1 MKTTKIIRIFL
12 IILILII
19 LAVKAFKTLK
29 LRSEAKPE
37 RNLPDKKYL
46 VFEMTNVADLEPAI
60 KKLVKI
66 LDPNN
71 NRSKRMFGFGVNC
84 IPLLSRSIS
93 NLQNKINNGF
103 DLAEKYDVPV
113 FFHIDPMYGFGSIP
127 QPLKEKAPEIEYWK
141 HPKMCE
147 WVNFPTNGQSHGKV
161 PRSWIN
167 WGSWLVTASAN
178 PCFESPHFKKFV
190 TAQLKNGIAKVITKR
205 LKKLRKEKKEYLF
218 IGLNIGWET
227 HLINNRK
234 CLTEKQSIVC
244 MYDTNMVMQKWE
256 TAQSGY
262 AALHYKGWN
271 EKKLIAEAKKQ
282 NISKEKL
289 FYDFCGQI
297 VHDYLELLAKSA
309 YEAGLPT
316 DKIYTH
322 IVAVQSVETN
332 TVNTDFPPI
341 WAAVNDYSIPGF
353 TLCNESGATYD
364 IKELKKLI
372 KNADPKK
379 DKFAAI
385 ETYLSHHKTEKRFT
399 DYMNEVFQ
407 EDNPIMVIYGALQND
422 NHGIN
427 PKPANETKAII
438 NWLRPPA
445 KRYEMTGKQ

>member
-1 MKTTKIIRIFL
+1 MKSTKIIRIFL

-19 LAVKAFKTLK
+19 LAVKAFKALK
-29 LRSEAKPE
+29 LRSETKPE
-37 RNLPDKKYL
+37 RNLPNKKYL
-46 VFEMTNVADLEPAI
+46 VFEMTNVADLDSAI
-60 KKLVKI
+60 KKIVKI
-66 LDPNN
+66 LGQND

-84 IPLLSRSIS
+84 IPLLTRSIAD
-93 NLQNKINNGF
+93 LQDKINNGF

-127 QPLKEKAPEIEYWK
+127 QTSKEDAPKIEYWK

-147 WVNFPTNGQSHGKV
+147 WINFPTDRQI

-167 WGSWLVTASAN
+167 WGTWLVTAPAN
-178 PCFESPHFKKFV
+178 PCFESPEFKKF
-190 TAQLKNGIAKVITKR
+190 TTGQLKNGIVKIITKR
-205 LKKLRKEKKEYLF
+205 LQKLKKENKSYLF

-227 HLINNRK
+227 HLINNNK
-234 CLTEKQSIVC
+234 CSTEKQPITC

-256 TAQSGY
+256 MAQSGY

-271 EKKLIAEAKKQ
+271 EKKLIVEAKKQ

-289 FYDFCGQI
+289 LYNLCGQI
-297 VHDYLELLAKSA
+297 VHDYLELLAKTA
-309 YEAGLPT
+309 YEAGLPK

-341 WAAVNDYSIPGF
+341 WAAVNNYSIPGF
-353 TLCNESGATYD
+353 TLCNESGATYN

-372 KNADPKK
+372 KAADPKK
-379 DKFAAI
+379 NKFAAI
-385 ETYLSHHKTEKRFT
+385 ETYLAHHKTEKRFT
-399 DYMNEVFQ
+399 DYMNEIFR
-407 EDNPIMVIYGALQND
+407 EDNPIMVVYGALQND
-422 NHGIN
+422 AHEIN
-427 PKPANETKAII
+427 PNPKNETKAII

-445 KRYEMTGKQ
+445 KRYEMTGRK